1 MILAIQDANILID
14 LHNAG
19 LLETYFRLGI
29 ETHTTDLVLREVQ
42 QPVEIFVL
50 RGQLKIKSLTGE
62 EIADLWVF
70 ASEQPSGLTLED
82 CSVLQLA
89 MQMKAILLT
98 GDNKLRNH
106 AIKTKVEVR
115 GVLWVL
121 DILLKETLLDHA
133 TAIDCLNKLM
143 KTNPRLPSG
152 DCEHRLKVWAEGRGV
167 ITIPTRTPKK

>member
-19 LLETYFRLGI
+19 LLDTYFRLGI
-29 ETHTTDLVLREVQ
+29 ETYTTDLVLREVQ
-42 QPVEIFVL
+42 QPVENFVL
-50 RGQLKIKSLTGE
+50 RGQLMVKSLTGE
-62 EIADLWVF
+62 EIGDLLVF
-70 ASEQPSGLTLED
+70 ASEQPAGLTLED

-89 MQMKAILLT
+89 MQKQAILLT

-143 KTNPRLPSG
+143 KTNPRLPVA
-152 DCEHRLKVWAEGRGV
+152 DCQYRLKAWSEGRSV
-167 ITIPTRTPKK
+167 NSPPPRPPKK